1 MFERT
6 DTPCAPWTVVR
17 SNDKKRGRIAAFR
30 WVLSVLDYPTK
41 DEQVVGQ
48 PDPLARRPHGTGL
61 RAARC
66 TTCWSAVPPRNY
78 PGRPYARCWS
88 CRGTS
93 ADLASSRA
101 AGSSFS

>member
-6 DTPCAPWTVVR
+6 DTPCAPWTVAR

-48 PDPLARRPHGTGL
+48 PDPLVVGPTEQGYEQPAARRAGRQYRLGT
-61 RAARC
+61 
-66 TTCWSAVPPRNY
+66 TPAVPCPMLVVQRDE
-78 PGRPYARCWS
+78 R
-88 CRGTS
+88 
-93 ADLASSRA
+93 
-101 AGSSFS
+101 